1 MSSTLREQL
10 HGLIDR
16 AVPEDVPAVPGDVTL
31 WDALFA
37 LAGTTDLDQ
46 ADVLALAHPRPADSG
61 RLAERVGPCYR
72 TAQLV
77 RLLPEGGGPI
87 TDEAVRARRQSGH
100 LIGLKTRDRRWVYP
114 VWQFRTRPGRL
125 VVRDDVLDLW
135 GLLGADDDPWSR
147 AAWMTGRR
155 RDLDGQDPLAWLEA
169 HGLDER
175 LRAAAGDRRRRVAA

>member
-10 HGLIDR
+10 HRLIDR
-16 AVPEDVPAVPGDVTL
+16 AVPDDVPALSGDVTL

-37 LAGTTDLDQ
+37 LAGTTDPDQ
-46 ADVLALAHPRPADSG
+46 ADALALAYPQLANSG

-77 RLLPEGGGPI
+77 RLLPEGEQPI

-114 VWQFRTRPGRL
+114 AWQFRARPGRL

-135 GLLGADDDPWSR
+135 SLVGTNDDPWSR
-147 AAWMTGRR
+147 AAWMAGPR
-155 RDLDGQDPLAWLEA
+155 RDLDGQSPLAWLEA
-169 HGLDER
+169 HRLDER
-175 LRAAAGDRRRRVAA
+175 LRAAAGDRRRRAAA